1 MSTIT
6 SQEDL
11 FASLGL
17 AAQQDAQ
24 TRGGNDATELGLNTF
39 LKLMVAQL
47 NNQDPFKPMENGEF
61 LSQIAQFGSV
71 TGLEQLNQNFE
82 SLAASLTSNQALQA
96 GPLVGRKVLAPVETG
111 YLMPGSSLRGQVEL
125 EQSSPQVTVR
135 ITDQV
140 GQLVREMP
148 IGSTPPGA
156 LKFAWDGMDDFGNFA
171 PPGRYNVQVQAI
183 QNDRSVDLQT
193 KLFATV
199 ESVNLNGRNGLTLN
213 LEGLGPIA
221 FNNVQQIY

>member
-6 SQEDL
+6 AQEDL

-17 AAQQDAQ
+17 AAQDQQ
-24 TRGGNDATELGLNTF
+24 SRGTNKANELGLNTF
-39 LKLMVAQL
+39 LKLMVTQL

-71 TGLEQLNQNFE
+71 TGLEQLNQSFE
-82 SLAASLTSNQALQA
+82 SLAGSITSNQALQA
-96 GPLVGRKVLAPVETG
+96 GSLVGRDVL
-111 YLMPGSSLRGQVEL
+111 PGGSLRGQVDL

-140 GQLVREMP
+140 GQLVREIPM
-148 IGSTPPGA
+148 GSSPPGA
-156 LKFAWDGMDDFGNFA
+156 LNFAWDGMNESGEFA
-171 PPGRYNVQVQAI
+171 PPGRYNVQVQAL
-183 QNDRSVDLQT
+183 QNDRVVDMQT
-193 KLFATV
+193 KIFARV
-199 ESVNLNGRNGLTLN
+199 ESVNMNGRNGLTLN
-213 LEGLGPIA
+213 VEGLGPIA